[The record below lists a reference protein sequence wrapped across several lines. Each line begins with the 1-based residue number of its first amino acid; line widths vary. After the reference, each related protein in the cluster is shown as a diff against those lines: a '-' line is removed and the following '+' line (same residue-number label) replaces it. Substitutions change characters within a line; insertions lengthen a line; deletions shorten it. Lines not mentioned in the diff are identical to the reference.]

1 MVEQDLTEE
10 LRERIAHA
18 CAAKTPVAIRGGN
31 SKPFYGHPG
40 KGELVEVSQHAG
52 VLEYEPS
59 ELVIHAR
66 AGTPL
71 TDIEG
76 LLEQHRQML
85 AFEPP
90 RFSSQGTLG
99 GTVAAGLAGPR
110 RPFSGAVRD
119 SVLGV
124 GLINGRGELLHFG
137 GRVMKNVAGY
147 DVSRLMAGAL
157 GTLGLMTDVSLKV
170 LPSPGSEY
178 TVTQVCSQQEA
189 LERFSAW
196 MATPLPLSAACWF
209 DDHLYLRL
217 SGTETG
223 VRQAQRRLGDQVLE
237 RAPAWWT
244 SIRDQSHEF
253 FQRRLPL
260 WRLSLPAATPPLAV
274 DGEWLID
281 WGGGQRWLSTG
292 ESAETVRRMTASVG
306 GHATLFR
313 NGDAT
318 TDVFHPL
325 PSPLLQLHRRLK
337 QSFDPDGILN
347 PGRMYRGL

>member
-1 MVEQDLTEE
+1 MLEQDLTEP

-40 KGELVEVSQHAG
+40 AGELVEVSQHAG

-90 RFSSQGTLG
+90 RFSPQGTLG

-170 LPSPGSEY
+170 LPSPASEY

-189 LERFSAW
+189 IARFSAW

-223 VRQAQRRLGDQVLE
+223 VRQAQRQLGDQLLE
-237 RAPAWWT
+237 QAPAWWT

-260 WRLSLPAATPPLAV
+260 WRLSVPAATPPLAI

-281 WGGGQRWLSTG
+281 WGGGQRWLSTE

-325 PSPLLQLHRRLK
+325 PSPMLQLHRRLK